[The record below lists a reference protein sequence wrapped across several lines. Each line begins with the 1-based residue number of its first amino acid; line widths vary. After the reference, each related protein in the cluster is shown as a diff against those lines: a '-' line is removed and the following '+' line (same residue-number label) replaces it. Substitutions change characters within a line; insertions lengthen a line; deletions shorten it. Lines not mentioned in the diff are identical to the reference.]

1 MKELNVTETQLRSW
15 RLRQPA
21 AGLKQKIL
29 ATEVATPTV
38 AWRWA
43 YLAPTM
49 ACALLTLMALR
60 HGGDGLGSKP
70 MMAMV
75 LSNQSCAAYAMDE
88 TQTAQNHLASVS
100 FDSTN
105 YGGFR
110 SITRFTPTTNFSN

>member
-1 MKELNVTETQLRSW
+1 MKELNMTETQLRSW
-15 RLRQPA
+15 RPRRPA
-21 AGLKQKIL
+21 SGLKQKIF
-29 ATEVATPTV
+29 ATEVATPRV
-38 AWRWA
+38 VWRWA

-49 ACALLTLMALR
+49 ACALLTLMALSR
-60 HGGDGLGSKP
+60 SADSLGSKP

-75 LSNQSCAAYAMDE
+75 LSNQSCLAYASDE
-88 TQTAQNHLASVS
+88 SQTAQNHLASVS